1 VSQRG
6 FTMIEALVS
15 LAILGIALAGIVP
28 GFFLYTRTN
37 ALSEVRSGSVA
48 AAQRVF
54 EALRAQDPADL
65 PSSGASAAQIVPVGK
80 NEFQVVTR
88 YCVITP
94 YCSAGNRHVV
104 IEVSYG
110 GRIVFTIESVLTQL
124 R

>member
-1 VSQRG
+1 MSQRG

-37 ALSEVRSGSVA
+37 ALTEVRSGSVA

-54 EALRAQDPADL
+54 EALRAQDPSDL

-88 YCVITP
+88 YCADPSPRCGTP
-94 YCSAGNRHVV
+94 AQNGPCDRGPADP
-104 IEVSYG
+104 
-110 GRIVFTIESVLTQL
+110 T
-124 R
+124 

>member
-1 VSQRG
+1 
-6 FTMIEALVS
+6 MIEALVS

-54 EALRAQDPADL
+54 EALRAEDPSDL
-65 PSSGASAAQIVPVGK
+65 PTSGSSAAQIIPVGK
-80 NEFQVVTR
+80 YEFQVVTR

-94 YCSAGNRHVV
+94 YCGPGNRHVV
-104 IEVSYG
+104 IDVSYG
-110 GRIVFTIESVLTQL
+110 GRQVFSVESVLTQL